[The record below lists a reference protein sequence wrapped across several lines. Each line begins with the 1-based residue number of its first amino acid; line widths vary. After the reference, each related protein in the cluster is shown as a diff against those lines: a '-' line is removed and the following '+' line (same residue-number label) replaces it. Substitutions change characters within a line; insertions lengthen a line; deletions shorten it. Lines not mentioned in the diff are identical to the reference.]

1 MSGEKTVV
9 QQEGVIDQVQNQEAF
24 VEAFVEAVPEA
35 KDEVDAQPVGDE
47 TTVEDADKRA
57 AEAEATRKAEEAKKV
72 AADTPDYEKLYKE
85 TVQKTKSWE
94 GRLSAAD
101 RRANEAEAKL
111 KEVAA
116 VTPKPA
122 EILLNEEEQK
132 VLDAF
137 TAEMGEDFIK
147 PLTILL
153 KRAIAESTGKVT
165 KEVESL
171 KTTVATAKTTA
182 ESASKTLELDVATK
196 HWETIE
202 TAHPDV
208 EKLLDP
214 IDDKGQKT
222 GDGPVTTWAKT
233 LPYVEAQKALATIE
247 KGKTSE
253 VVKLLTDY
261 KKATGAGV
269 KQKDTTAEDA
279 HKRNKAAAVRTGGP
293 VIIPRTELNKDD
305 FTGTFEAITADDK
318 K

>member
-1 MSGEKTVV
+1 MSGET
-9 QQEGVIDQVQNQEAF
+9 QGTQQTQEGVINQEQNQEAF
-24 VEAFVEAVPEA
+24 IEAFVEAVPEA
-35 KDEVDAQPVGDE
+35 KDEVDQSVTEVTTTDDE
-47 TTVEDADKRA
+47 AARA
-57 AEAEATRKAEEAKKV
+57 AEAETARLAAE
-72 AADTPDYEKLYKE
+72 AAANAAPDYEKLYKE

-111 KEVAA
+111 KEVQTA
-116 VTPKPA
+116 TPKPA
-122 EILLNEEEQK
+122 EIVLNEDEQK

-153 KRAIAESTGKVT
+153 KRAIAESTGKVS

-171 KTTVATAKTTA
+171 KTTVETAKTTA

-196 HWETIE
+196 HWEAIE
-202 TAHPDV
+202 KAFPDV

-233 LPYVEAQKALATIE
+233 LPYAEAQEALATIE
-247 KGKTSE
+247 RGKTSE
-253 VVKLLTDY
+253 VIKLLGDY
-261 KKATGAGV
+261 KKATSAV
-269 KQKDTTAEDA
+269 KQEKVDP
-279 HKRNKAAAVRTGGP
+279 HKINKATAVRTGGP

-305 FTGTFEAITADDK
+305 FAGTFEAITADEK